1 MTTLILLGVV
11 SVLAVLWG
19 LCRDQRTDLKRAES
33 SNRRAADR
41 AAYWHNRHFDEVNN
55 INRALGQYAEKV
67 HNLEM
72 KLKAA
77 TKRKPKIKAK
87 RR

>member
-11 SVLAVLWG
+11 AVLAVLWG
-19 LCRDQRTDLKRAES
+19 LCRDQRTDLKLAES

-41 AAYWHNRHFDEVNN
+41 AAYWHDRHFDVQAALDASD
-55 INRALGQYAEKV
+55 NRVQELTA
-67 HNLEM
+67 
-72 KLKAA
+72 KLNAA
-77 TKRKPKIKAK
+77 TKRKPKTKAK